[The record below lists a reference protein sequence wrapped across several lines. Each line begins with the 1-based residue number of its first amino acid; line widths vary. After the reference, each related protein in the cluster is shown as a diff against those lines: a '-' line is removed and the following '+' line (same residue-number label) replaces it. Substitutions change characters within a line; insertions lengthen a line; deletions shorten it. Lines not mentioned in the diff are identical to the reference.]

1 MPPTLPG
8 TEPHPHARAVLGAA
22 LPPQGTPSHAY
33 LFHGPSGTG
42 KRAVAQAF
50 AAALLSEGSP
60 DPDAVA
66 TRVEHRAHPDLMWV
80 APSGAHEL
88 LVDDVKPVVS
98 AAARTP
104 FEASRRV
111 FVVERA
117 DTMNDEAANRMLKT
131 LEEPPAFV
139 HVVLLTDRP
148 SDVLETIA
156 SRCQAVRF
164 DPLPAQQ
171 VAERLEGEG
180 IDPATAGACARLS
193 LGDAARASALA
204 TDEGRQLRAAAERFA
219 RAARAGGMREKPW
232 GDVLSIARARGDAAV
247 AALEEA
253 HEQDR
258 ELFAK
263 RDRRRADTEHAERS
277 RRAQRRAYTESL
289 DLALSLAGLWF
300 RDVACVAWDAPDL
313 VAHTDRAAE
322 LRADA
327 RDADPAALRRAIELV
342 EDTRQRLALNVNEEL
357 ACEALGYRVERLLAP
372 A

>member
-8 TEPHPHARAVLGAA
+8 TEHHPHARAVLGAA
-22 LPPQGTPSHAY
+22 LEATPSHAY

-50 AAALLSEGSP
+50 ATALLSEGAA
-60 DPDAVA
+60 DPAAVA

-88 LVDDVKPVVS
+88 LVDDVRPVVT

-104 FEASRRV
+104 FEATRRV

-139 HVVLLTDRP
+139 HLVLLTDRP

-164 DPLPAQQ
+164 DPLPEAE
-171 VAERLEGEG
+171 VAGRLEGDHG
-180 IDPATAGACARLS
+180 VDPQTAAACARLAM
-193 LGDAARASALA
+193 GDAALAVALA
-204 TDEGRQLRAAAERFA
+204 TGEGPRLREAAERLA
-219 RAARAGGMREKPW
+219 RAASGAEMATKPW
-232 GDVLSIARARGDAAV
+232 SDVLAMARERGDAAV
-247 AALEEA
+247 AALDEA
-253 HEQDR
+253 HERDR
-258 ELFAK
+258 ELVAK
-263 RDRRRADTEHAERS
+263 RDRRRSETEHAERT
-277 RRAQRRAYTESL
+277 RRAHRRAYTQAL
-289 DLALSLAGLWF
+289 DLALGLAGLWY
-300 RDVACVAWDAPDL
+300 RDVAAVAWGAPDL
-313 VAHTDRAAE
+313 ACHADRAAE
-322 LRADA
+322 LAADA
-327 RDADPAALRRAIELV
+327 AGADPQRYRQAVELV
-342 EDTRQRLALNVNEEL
+342 QDTRQRLALNVNEEL
-357 ACEALGYRVERLLAP
+357 ACEALGYRLERLLA